1 MMKDNKIGNE
11 EFGLE
16 GKKN

>member
-1 MMKDNKIGNE
+1 MKDNKIGNE